1 MCIIY
6 LVEAERD
13 IIRFAFSERK
23 SRWYSAESCDRST
36 TDAPNEER
44 SPEPLKSKEVE
55 NRNIVEHLIKI
66 LLLTATRKNAQKLK
80 DLNS

>member
-13 IIRFAFSERK
+13 IIRFDFSERK
-23 SRWYSAESCDRST
+23 SRWYSAENCDRGQK
-36 TDAPNEER
+36 DAPNEEQ

-55 NRNIVEHLIKI
+55 NRNIVENLII
-66 LLLTATRKNAQKLK
+66 ISN
-80 DLNS
+80 